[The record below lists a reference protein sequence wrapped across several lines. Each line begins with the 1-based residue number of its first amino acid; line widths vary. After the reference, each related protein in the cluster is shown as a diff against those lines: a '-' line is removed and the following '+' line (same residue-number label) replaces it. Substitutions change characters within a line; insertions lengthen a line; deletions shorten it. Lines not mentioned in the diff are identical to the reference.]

1 MTFYKRIDFS
11 SSFIESVTTISFIF
25 NSYRMKFYL
34 ERIEIVGRKFE
45 TFQSIRNS
53 STSRNLSI
61 SKKKPYSPISPIERI
76 RGKKKKEGGGEKMK
90 IMARKQISRVMR
102 GGTRVADKR
111 DAFITQN

>member
-45 TFQSIRNS
+45 TFRIDSKFVNFSKSLDIEKKTIFPNFSNRENS
-53 STSRNLSI
+53 R
-61 SKKKPYSPISPIERI
+61 KEEK
-76 RGKKKKEGGGEKMK
+76 RGEGAKMK

>member
-1 MTFYKRIDFS
+1 M
-11 SSFIESVTTISFIF
+11 
-25 NSYRMKFYL
+25 
-34 ERIEIVGRKFE
+34 GRKFG

-53 STSRNLSI
+53 SISRNLSI
-61 SKKKPYSPISPIERI
+61 SKKNRI
-76 RGKKKKEGGGEKMK
+76 PQNFSNRENSWKEEKKGGEKMK